1 MSILQYINDP
11 AQLMLM
17 IAIRLL
23 IIFTILPI
31 HEYAHAFAARKMGD
45 NTALMHGRLTL
56 NPLAHVDIFGAIF
69 LMLFGFGWAKPVPVN
84 PRNFKNYKKGVAIT
98 AAAGPL
104 SNLICATVGIFI
116 MNIIYNIPIA
126 TERSYMVVFY
136 IIMALQFFCSINL
149 SLAVF
154 NLIPIPPLDGS
165 RILSAVVPYKVN
177 MFMQKYQQYIYIV
190 FLVLLFTDVLQIP
203 MSWIIN
209 KIYAGINALFFWIEP
224 LFGLLR

>member
-1 MSILQYINDP
+1 M
-11 AQLMLM
+11 
-17 IAIRLL
+17 
-23 IIFTILPI
+23 
-31 HEYAHAFAARKMGD
+31 
-45 NTALMHGRLTL
+45 
-56 NPLAHVDIFGAIF
+56 
-69 LMLFGFGWAKPVPVN
+69 
-84 PRNFKNYKKGVAIT
+84 VA
-98 AAAGPL
+98 
-104 SNLICATVGIFI
+104 
-116 MNIIYNIPIA
+116 
-126 TERSYMVVFY
+126 FY